1 MNYKTNILAIIL
13 VIIGLRVHAQ
23 DENILI
29 GINSPAY
36 GIKIKT
42 NFQNTGWAR
51 SFTIANE
58 NATEDFIQFGA
69 NGHSDSNGISSFRY
83 GYIGRKYNDTF
94 MVFRP
99 NGNVGIGTTTPSEK
113 LQIAEGNLNIFGYHT
128 SRYIRF
134 TETKGNYN
142 GAFINYDGTNNVLNI
157 GVNNVI
163 SNDPSNDYNAISIV
177 RSTGNVGIGNSNP
190 SRALVING
198 SAADNLVLKRNG
210 GTDANNTIKFENENV
225 NMYAGASTSND
236 FAIGFHPNLNSNAKF
251 IISSNTGNVGI
262 GTTNPGIW
270 KLAVNGEI
278 RAKEIKVETGWSDF
292 VFENTY
298 QLPSLK
304 EVENHIQQKGHLKD
318 IPSAKEVEEN
328 GIFLGE
334 MDAKLLQKIEELTL
348 YTIQQQKE
356 IEILKAENKE
366 IKQLNKKLIE
376 LQNKLDK
383 LIQVK

>member
-1 MNYKTNILAIIL
+1 M
-13 VIIGLRVHAQ
+13 
-23 DENILI
+23 
-29 GINSPAY
+29 
-36 GIKIKT
+36 
-42 NFQNTGWAR
+42 
-51 SFTIANE
+51 
-58 NATEDFIQFGA
+58 
-69 NGHSDSNGISSFRY
+69 
-83 GYIGRKYNDTF
+83 
-94 MVFRP
+94 
-99 NGNVGIGTTTPSEK
+99 
-113 LQIAEGNLNIFGYHT
+113 
-128 SRYIRF
+128 
-134 TETKGNYN
+134 
-142 GAFINYDGTNNVLNI
+142 
-157 GVNNVI
+157 
-163 SNDPSNDYNAISIV
+163 
-177 RSTGNVGIGNSNP
+177 GIGNSNP

-262 GTTNPGIW
+262 GTTNPDIW

-328 GIFLGE
+328 GIFLGQ

-356 IEILKAENKE
+356 IKYLS
-366 IKQLNKKLIE
+366 KKLNE
-376 LQNKLDK
+376 LEQKLDK
-383 LIQVK
+383 VEKSN